1 MRKFAIYKVLNTQ
14 RVTVTLGPFFVIN
27 VLQGP
32 PIQGPRLHTGS
43 VHRCCPVS
51 PLLYPSFF
59 KACGS
64 TFFLYFLTTTPS
76 FVLHNQ
82 FLPEPHSWNHFLSR
96 TVLPSPLSL
105 LRHHPFYCFISVSL
119 SPRLKKLEPSLPSSI
134 VFHVCMLLYLRKVPH
149 LACEPVFYFQRHPMS
164 LILISSC
171 GLSTRILPFC
181 LQSFS
186 LLIHPPPGY

>member
-1 MRKFAIYKVLNTQ
+1 M
-14 RVTVTLGPFFVIN
+14 TVTLGPFFVIN

-43 VHRCCPVS
+43 VCSYCPDS
-51 PLLYPSFF
+51 PPIYPSFF
-59 KACGS
+59 KPCGS
-64 TFFLYFLTTTPS
+64 TLFLTTTPS

-82 FLPEPHSWNHFLSR
+82 FLPEPLSWNHFLST

-105 LRHHPFYCFISVSL
+105 LRHHPFDCFISVSL
-119 SPRLKKLEPSLPSSI
+119 SPRLKKLEPSLSSSI
-134 VFHVCMLLYLRKVPH
+134 VFHVCMLLYLCKVPH

-164 LILISSC
+164 LILISSS
-171 GLSTRILPFC
+171 GLSTKILPFC

-186 LLIHPPPGY
+186 LLIHPPLGY